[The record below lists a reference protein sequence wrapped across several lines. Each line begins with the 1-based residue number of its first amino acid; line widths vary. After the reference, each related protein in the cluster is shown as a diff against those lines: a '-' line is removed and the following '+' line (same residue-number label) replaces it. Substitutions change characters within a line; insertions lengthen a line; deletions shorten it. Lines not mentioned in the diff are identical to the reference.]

1 MINIEAFI
9 AKHITFR
16 EKSFFQDD
24 LLRYENQLRSKIE
37 GKSALVIGG
46 GGTIGSSFIRA
57 MLKFNPAKL
66 YVVDLSEN
74 YLTELTRDLRSTLGM
89 KVPDEYKTYPI
100 SFSDPVFDK
109 ILQDAGPFD
118 IVANFAAHKHVRSEK
133 DQFSVIALLENNI
146 IKAEQL
152 LSKLAASPPE
162 HFFCVSTD
170 KAANPVNIMGAS
182 KKIMEEVI
190 MAYAGRFP
198 VSTARFANVA
208 FSNGSLLAG
217 YLERMMKHQPLS
229 CPSDIRR
236 FFVSPEESGQ
246 ICLMACILGKTGEI
260 FFPKL
265 DEEQMMNFKDITI
278 EFLRQQGLETRICA
292 SEEEARYEASIM
304 QANSIS
310 YPVYFFESDTSGEK
324 TYEEF
329 YTEGEELDLKTFSS
343 LGIIKNAP
351 RRSMD
356 EIRNMVGELKR
367 VIQTPGLTKADIVK
381 VMTSFLPGFH
391 HIETGKNLDQ
401 KM

>member
-24 LLRYENQLRSKIE
+24 LLRYENLLRLQIE

-57 MLKFNPAKL
+57 LLKFNPARL

-89 KVPDEYKTYPI
+89 RVPDDYKTYPI
-100 SFSDPVFDK
+100 NFSDPVFDK

-152 LSKLAASPPE
+152 LSKLDASPPE

-246 ICLMACILGKTGEI
+246 ICLMASILGKTV
-260 FFPKL
+260 K
-265 DEEQMMNFKDITI
+265 
-278 EFLRQQGLETRICA
+278 
-292 SEEEARYEASIM
+292 
-304 QANSIS
+304 
-310 YPVYFFESDTSGEK
+310 
-324 TYEEF
+324 
-329 YTEGEELDLKTFSS
+329 SS
-343 LGIIKNAP
+343 F
-351 RRSMD
+351 RSWMKS
-356 EIRNMVGELKR
+356 R
-367 VIQTPGLTKADIVK
+367 
-381 VMTSFLPGFH
+381 
-391 HIETGKNLDQ
+391 
-401 KM
+401 